1 MIKPSELHEFLAQK
15 SIAHEVVPEFEPSDS
30 LIANKIVLEHAYS
43 IKKPNATAAQVDEW
57 YNYSVQHTWRHDPE
71 LFDAISNMF
80 NDIGVLN
87 PTLIQFAAAYDD
99 IAEYAENVAQ
109 ETFISD

>member
-1 MIKPSELHEFLAQK
+1 MIKSSELYEFLAQK
-15 SIAHEVVPEFEPSDS
+15 NMAHSVVPEFEPSDS
-30 LIANKIVLEHAYS
+30 LITNKIVLEHAYN

-57 YNYSVQHTWRHDPE
+57 YNYNVRHEWHHDHE
-71 LFDAISNMF
+71 LFDTISNMF

-87 PTLIQFAAAYDD
+87 PTVIQFAAAYED

>member
-1 MIKPSELHEFLAQK
+1 MIKSSELHEFLAQK
-15 SIAHEVVPEFEPSDS
+15 SMAHEAVPEFEPSDS
-30 LIANKIVLEHAYS
+30 LITNKIVLEHAYS

-57 YNYSVQHTWRHDPE
+57 YNYSVQHTWHNDPE

-109 ETFISD
+109 ETFINN